1 MNATGKF
8 ECILSAIIFLQDS
21 YREEEKKN
29 KFGLYLEGV
38 FLVFFYICQCGLN
51 EGSGNGIL
59 QKLNTLRASND
70 FHYIILWSMLGFAE
84 VWKMDLLGIYTRG
97 YLFFSL
103 NGWILLDD
111 K

>member
-1 MNATGKF
+1 MYFKSNY
-8 ECILSAIIFLQDS
+8 IFARHLQ
-21 YREEEKKN
+21 RRRKEKQVWPL
-29 KFGLYLEGV
+29 FGRV

-51 EGSGNGIL
+51 EESGNGIL

-70 FHYIILWSMLGFAE
+70 FHYIILWSMLGFEE